1 MLQRAGLQRRDGEWS
16 WLVCCLKYA
25 RRVVDVAPIYPRTS
39 HRQHQHLL
47 PTLFMTWCANVRLYR
62 SILLLHKQKLPSNMR
77 NLGDSYVREEFKRH
91 QDANAENVKLF
102 VTEWSKYREMLQ
114 GQSSSFGTP
123 IDGGVVSAMSD
134 EQKEQ
139 LEKLKHEVHREAG
152 GV

>member
-1 MLQRAGLQRRDGEWS
+1 
-16 WLVCCLKYA
+16 
-25 RRVVDVAPIYPRTS
+25 
-39 HRQHQHLL
+39 
-47 PTLFMTWCANVRLYR
+47 MTWCANVRLYR

-123 IDGGVVSAMSD
+123 IDGFDRRQFIDS
-134 EQKEQ
+134 
-139 LEKLKHEVHREAG
+139 
-152 GV
+152 